1 MPASCSFSGE
11 KSASSAKNLRH
22 ISAYFG
28 SAWLLSRSK
37 ALCKRTPS
45 STSIYIGCSA
55 GAAIAGVS
63 VEEIK
68 DFDKN
73 NVGMTD
79 FSGLGLFDGIIIPH
93 YTKKELKRYISN
105 SYGIED
111 KYKSILS
118 VSNEKSLVMEV
129 S

>member
-1 MPASCSFSGE
+1 MKLSI
-11 KSASSAKNLRH
+11 LRERGLDS
-22 ISAYFG
+22 IIKEGFKMG
-28 SAWLLSRSK
+28 NK
-37 ALCKRTPS
+37 
-45 STSIYIGCSA
+45 IYIGCSA

-118 VSNEKSLVMEV
+118 ISNEKSLVMEV

>member
-1 MPASCSFSGE
+1 M
-11 KSASSAKNLRH
+11 
-22 ISAYFG
+22 
-28 SAWLLSRSK
+28 
-37 ALCKRTPS
+37 
-45 STSIYIGCSA
+45 
-55 GAAIAGVS
+55 S

-93 YTKKELKRYISN
+93 YTKKKLKRYISN
-105 SYGIED
+105 SCGIED

>member
-1 MPASCSFSGE
+1 MKLSI
-11 KSASSAKNLRH
+11 LRERGLDS
-22 ISAYFG
+22 IIKEGFKTG
-28 SAWLLSRSK
+28 NK
-37 ALCKRTPS
+37 
-45 STSIYIGCSA
+45 IYIGCSA

-68 DFDKN
+68 D
-73 NVGMTD
+73 
-79 FSGLGLFDGIIIPH
+79 
-93 YTKKELKRYISN
+93 LKRYISN

>member
-1 MPASCSFSGE
+1 M
-11 KSASSAKNLRH
+11 
-22 ISAYFG
+22 
-28 SAWLLSRSK
+28 
-37 ALCKRTPS
+37 
-45 STSIYIGCSA
+45 
-55 GAAIAGVS
+55 S
-63 VEEIK
+63 VEEVK

-105 SYGIED
+105 SYGIKD